1 MPPPRSSYKTDR
13 PPPPFLPSA
22 GCVWPRLPPF
32 LRESRSPVA
41 AGPLER
47 VRKPSTSRPRKS
59 LLLLNF
65 FWPLICVTKVY
76 LFPSGR
82 GSSPQQG
89 GKPGNHTTSER
100 GGCRPQSPALPSR
113 GPGWPPSHP
122 PPGPPRRLPRRP
134 LTLYRSLLPFCLSIT
149 DTTLPPVL
157 SLGGPLEPSKPCP
170 N

>member
-1 MPPPRSSYKTDR
+1 M
-13 PPPPFLPSA
+13 
-22 GCVWPRLPPF
+22 
-32 LRESRSPVA
+32 A

-89 GKPGNHTTSER
+89 GKPGNHATSEEGGVVISRALSSTQGPGVSTPPPPSGNTPVTTST
-100 GGCRPQSPALPSR
+100 PS
-113 GPGWPPSHP
+113 
-122 PPGPPRRLPRRP
+122 
-134 LTLYRSLLPFCLSIT
+134 YII
-149 DTTLPPVL
+149 
-157 SLGGPLEPSKPCP
+157 
-170 N
+170 